1 MADYW
6 YYIIMIVGIMIASF
20 SQLILKKSAGREY
33 NSFLREY
40 LNFYTIIGYGMMFIS
55 TICSLI
61 AHKVV
66 PVSMAPVWN
75 SCSFIMVALVS
86 RVFLKEIPSR
96 KKMIGLCIMV
106 IGIIVFS
113 L

>member
-1 MADYW
+1 MADIW
-6 YYIIMIVGIMIASF
+6 YYLIMVLGILIATI
-20 SQLILKKSAGREY
+20 SQLFLKKAAVRHY
-33 NSFLREY
+33 TSFIREY
-40 LNFYTIIGYGMMFIS
+40 LNVLTIIGYGMMFLS
-55 TICSLI
+55 TVCSLI

-75 SCSFIMVALVS
+75 SCSFILVALVS
-86 RVFLKEIPSR
+86 RIFLHEVPSR
-96 KKMIGLCIMV
+96 KKLIGLGIMV

>member
-1 MADYW
+1 MADFW
-6 YYIIMIVGIMIASF
+6 YYIIMIAGIAIAAF
-20 SQLILKKSAGREY
+20 SQLVLKKSAKKQHDSVLHEY
-33 NSFLREY
+33 V
-40 LNFYTIIGYGMMFIS
+40 NFYTIIGYGMMFLS
-55 TICSLI
+55 TVCSLI

-75 SCSFIMVALVS
+75 SCSFILVALVG
-86 RVFLKEIPSR
+86 RIFLNEIPSR
-96 KKMIGLCIMV
+96 KKLMGLGVMV